1 MELNLNRL
9 DYCQVST
16 TAPKCMHILS
26 ASGRKDPL
34 QKVLYSSTLLW
45 VHLHLD
51 FLYFKIED
59 KGIIYLAYFFY
70 NKVIM
75 FIFVGWWV
83 VLASFRVHPP
93 GCY

>member
-59 KGIIYLAYFFY
+59 KRDYLTGLFLLQQSDYVYFCRLMSRSS
-70 NKVIM
+70 K
-75 FIFVGWWV
+75 
-83 VLASFRVHPP
+83 L
-93 GCY
+93 